1 MGAVDYNWGSSS
13 VMQGATSST
22 PVNNGN
28 WAGLGDTGKT
38 VPFGIPSNNPS
49 FQGISPKTS
58 KQVALEALETAIA
71 TSKIPAKYKVA
82 LELFGTAYSLL
93 SSWFSTASEDEKDE
107 AKKKMQEASNLSYTL
122 ENKIQLEDFI
132 SRQQEAMTPPAT
144 GETLPSVLTKNA
156 KELVTSVN
164 TLTSTFG
171 DKIDVLNNY
180 MYGLMTYL
188 DIATG
193 FMDKS
198 YTLNK
203 ELSDEAKKKEK
214 DNSLQVGDS
223 KMSPAEIEARKNLAM
238 LKAYD
243 FKNTPVSQTV
253 LEAENVV
260 GMTPLEI
267 EASHRSFEVEAKVF
281 AKTPQKVKDWDENEL
296 ADISPREARLVKD
309 ATVAIDTTDKINFEL
324 DDEDVDLLTTEN
336 IKSIFGYADDSGA
349 IKEMFSRLGG
359 VGLPST

>member
-1 MGAVDYNWGSSS
+1 MSWGSAS
-13 VMQGATSST
+13 VLQGYTSAT
-22 PVNNGN
+22 PINNTSGWGGQGN
-28 WAGLGDTGKT
+28 LGST
-38 VPFGIPSNNPS
+38 VPINNPN
-49 FQGISPKTS
+49 FTRPTIENL
-58 KQVALEALETAIA
+58 KQQALN
-71 TSKIPAKYKVA
+71 KITTENLADSLNPTTKAKSS
-82 LELFGTAYSLL
+82 LYSVKNL
-93 SSWFSTASEDEKDE
+93 SSLIGFLKNLAVGDSVVIDENLKAYVDN
-107 AKKKMQEASNLSYTL
+107 AQFTMQEMDELSDYL
-122 ENKIQLEDFI
+122 
-132 SRQQEAMTPPAT
+132 SRQQSSMTPPAT

-171 DKIDVLNNY
+171 EKFDYLNNY

-203 ELSDEAKKKEK
+203 ELADKAKKKEE
-214 DNSLQVGDS
+214 DNTFQVGDS

-324 DDEDVDLLTTEN
+324 DDEDVDNLVTEN
-336 IKSIFGYADDSGA
+336 IRSIFGYADDSGA

>member
-1 MGAVDYNWGSSS
+1 MSWGSAS
-13 VMQGATSST
+13 VLQGYTSST
-22 PVNNGN
+22 PINNSG
-28 WAGLGDTGKT
+28 WAGSGGPNGSNSVGAT
-38 VPFGIPSNNPS
+38 VPANNPNFTRPTIES
-49 FQGISPKTS
+49 L
-58 KQVALEALETAIA
+58 KQQEL
-71 TSKIPAKYKVA
+71 SKITDKSLSDAFSPSTKLKSSAYAVKNMSA
-82 LELFGTAYSLL
+82 LVNFFKSLSVGDVVTVDDSIKELAENGTL
-93 SSWFSTASEDEKDE
+93 
-107 AKKKMQEASNLSYTL
+107 TL
-122 ENKIQLEDFI
+122 EQSDLLNDYL
-132 SRQQEAMTPPAT
+132 SRQQNSITPPAT
-144 GETLPSVLTKNA
+144 GETLPSVLTSNA
-156 KELVTSVN
+156 KALVTSVN

-171 DKIDVLNNY
+171 EKFDYLNNY
-180 MYGLMTYL
+180 MYGLLTYL

-193 FMDKS
+193 LMQQS
-198 YTLNK
+198 YSLNK
-203 ELSDEAKKKEK
+203 ELADNSKKKEE
-214 DNSLQVGDS
+214 DNTLQVGDS

-324 DDEDVDLLTTEN
+324 DDEDVDNLVTEN
-336 IKSIFGYADDSGA
+336 IRSIFGYADDSVA
-349 IKEMFSRLGG
+349 IKEMFTRLGG
-359 VGLPST
+359 IGLPTT

>member
-1 MGAVDYNWGSSS
+1 MD
-13 VMQGATSST
+13 
-22 PVNNGN
+22 
-28 WAGLGDTGKT
+28 
-38 VPFGIPSNNPS
+38 
-49 FQGISPKTS
+49 
-58 KQVALEALETAIA
+58 
-71 TSKIPAKYKVA
+71 
-82 LELFGTAYSLL
+82 TAYNALSGIYNSL
-93 SSWFSTASEDEKDE
+93 SGDDASVVKAE
-107 AKKKMQEASNLSYTL
+107 MT
-122 ENKIQLEDFI
+122 QLESEKAKLQQQIETGQLTMEKADALNDYLT
-132 SRQQEAMTPPAT
+132 RQQDAMTPPAT
-144 GETLPSVLTKNA
+144 GETLPAVLTRNA

-164 TLTSTFG
+164 KLNSTLGEKF
-171 DKIDVLNNY
+171 DYFNNY
-180 MYGLMTYL
+180 FYGLLTYM

-193 FMDKS
+193 LMDKT

-203 ELSDEAKKKEK
+203 ELADNAKKKED
-214 DNSLQVGDS
+214 DNTLQVGDS

-324 DDEDVDLLTTEN
+324 DDEDVDNLVTEN
-336 IKSIFGYADDSGA
+336 IRSIFGYSDDSGA